1 MKPKPCKNPSPYVAT
16 TNINIKMIEI
26 REVKVMMKDSKI
38 TRVTKDILDIMFFLG
53 MIATLTLPVSMHFYG
68 KINPLFADYYLQM
81 VIIFFISGVFAV
93 LILGELRRMFR
104 TVLADDC
111 FVEANVKSL
120 NRMGLYSFAIMLA
133 SLCRLPLYF
142 TPAVAIIVIVFLIA
156 GLFSKVLAIVFAK
169 AVEYKQENDFTI

>member
-1 MKPKPCKNPSPYVAT
+1 
-16 TNINIKMIEI
+16 
-26 REVKVMMKDSKI
+26 MKDSRI
-38 TRVTKDILDIMFFLG
+38 TRVTKDILDIMFFMG
-53 MIATLTLPVSMHFYG
+53 MIVTLTLPVSMHFYG

-120 NRMGLYSFAIMLA
+120 NRMGLYSFAIMLV

-156 GLFSKVLAIVFAK
+156 GLFSRVLAIVFAK
-169 AVEYKQENDFTI
+169 AVEYKQENDYTI

>member
-1 MKPKPCKNPSPYVAT
+1 
-16 TNINIKMIEI
+16 
-26 REVKVMMKDSKI
+26 MKDSRI
-38 TRVTKDILDIMFFLG
+38 TRVTKDILDIMFFIG
-53 MIATLTLPVSMHFYG
+53 MIVTLTLPVSMHFYG

-120 NRMGLYSFAIMLA
+120 NRMGLYSFAIMLV

-156 GLFSKVLAIVFAK
+156 GLFSRVLAIVFAK